1 MTLKQTVKRM
11 SPGWV
16 ISTYGFLCWNLSIRP
31 RMRRRGMAGVFS
43 DHYTANG
50 WGNPESR
57 SGEGSTLQATE
68 AVRAA
73 LPKLISDYDIA
84 TVLDIPCGDFNWMSR
99 LDLPVRYIGAD
110 IVAEIVDRNRQM
122 HASESRSFL
131 QLDLAADDL
140 PPADLILCRDCLV
153 HLSFEHIHAALANIR
168 QSPAGFLLTT
178 THTQIERNKDIVTGE
193 WRGLNL
199 QVAPFFLPD
208 PLLLI
213 ADRSDNP
220 AAHDKHLGLWR
231 VSDIPETS
239 SGR

>member
-1 MTLKQTVKRM
+1 MTLKQAVKRL
-11 SPGWV
+11 SPGWI
-16 ISTYGFLCWNLSIRP
+16 ISIYSFLCWNLAIRP

-43 DHYTANG
+43 DHYTDNG

-73 LPKLISDYDIA
+73 LPKLIADYDIA
-84 TVLDIPCGDFNWMSR
+84 TMLDIPCGDFNWMSR
-99 LDLPVRYIGAD
+99 VELPVSYVGAD
-110 IVAEIVDRNRQM
+110 LVAEIVNRNRETFG
-122 HASESRSFL
+122 SDSRSFL

-140 PPADLILCRDCLV
+140 PAADLIFCRDCLV
-153 HLSFEHIHAALANIR
+153 HLSYAHIHAALANIR
-168 QSPAGFLLTT
+168 RSGARFLLTT
-178 THTQIERNKDIVTGE
+178 THVHTERNKDIVTGE
-193 WRGLNL
+193 WRRLNL
-199 QVAPFFLPD
+199 QAAPFFLPE

-213 ADRSDNP
+213 DERSTNP
-220 AAHDKHLGLWR
+220 AGGDKHLGLWR

>member
-1 MTLKQTVKRM
+1 MTLKQSVKRI

-16 ISTYGFLCWNLSIRP
+16 ISAYGFLCWNLSIRP

-43 DHYTANG
+43 DHYTDNG

-73 LPKLISDYDIA
+73 LPKLISDYNIA

-99 LDLPVRYIGAD
+99 LDLPVAYIGAD
-110 IVAEIVDRNRQM
+110 IVAEIVAANHRAHGSD
-122 HASESRSFL
+122 SRSFL
-131 QLDLAADDL
+131 QLDLAVDDL

-153 HLSFEHIHAALANIR
+153 HFSYQHILAALANIR
-168 QSPAGFLLTT
+168 RSRAKFLLTT
-178 THTQIERNKDIVTGE
+178 THIGVERNKDIVTGE

-199 QVAPFFLPD
+199 QAAPFFFPK

-213 ADRSDNP
+213 DERSTNP
-220 AAHDKHLGLWR
+220 AARDKRLGLWR
-231 VSDIPETS
+231 VADIPDTT